1 MQKMRG
7 HRLEKIVVATGV
19 GKLRQRPGFEE
30 NLLPEIIKE
39 LAQITGQHPKINKA
53 KKSVAGFKMRE
64 GDIVGLQVTLRG
76 QKMEDFLKRL
86 IGFVLPRIRDFRGIN
101 NKSIDA
107 QGNLTIPIR
116 EHTVFPEI
124 NPDEV
129 KVDFGL
135 EVTLVSTTKSR
146 EEASKFYKELG
157 VPLKQDG

>member
-1 MQKMRG
+1 MRG

-30 NLLPEIIKE
+30 TLLPEIIKE
-39 LAQITGQHPKINKA
+39 LAQITGQKPKINKA

-64 GDIVGLQVTLRG
+64 GDIMGLSVTLRG
-76 QKMEDFLKRL
+76 RRMKDFLDRL
-86 IGFVLPRIRDFRGIN
+86 VGFVLPRIRDFRGIERT
-101 NKSIDA
+101 SIDA
-107 QGNLTIPIR
+107 QGNLTIPIK

-135 EVTLVSTTKSR
+135 EVTLVSNAKSPK
-146 EEASKFYKELG
+146 EGGEFYKQLG